1 MGGVVV
7 VVVVVVVGGGGVVAV
22 VYGRR
27 ECTAAVVVDT
37 FAFVTSQIEHFTLL
51 TVALSG
57 MYFVAVVFLVTVYM
71 CMLLYKVLCIEGKGN
86 RRKRK

>member
-7 VVVVVVVGGGGVVAV
+7 VVVVGVVD
-22 VYGRR
+22 GGR

-57 MYFVAVVFLVTVYM
+57 MYFVAVVFFVTVFM
-71 CMLLYKVLCIEGKGN
+71 FILLYIEGK
-86 RRKRK
+86 R